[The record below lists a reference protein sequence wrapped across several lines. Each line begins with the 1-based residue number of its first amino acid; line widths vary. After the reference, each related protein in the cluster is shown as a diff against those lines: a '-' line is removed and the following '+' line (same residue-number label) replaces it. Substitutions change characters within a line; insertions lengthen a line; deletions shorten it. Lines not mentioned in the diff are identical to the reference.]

1 MVLAGQQP
9 DKTNLWLQKMFT
21 AATSGVD
28 STPYVQKILGIGG
41 DDEGEPK
48 GDGDDDAAQDEAE
61 EAAR

>member
-1 MVLAGQQP
+1 
-9 DKTNLWLQKMFT
+9 MFT

-48 GDGDDDAAQDEAE
+48 GGDVDDDDAQDEAE

>member
-48 GDGDDDAAQDEAE
+48 GGDDGAAEAEAE